1 MLSTAVKMDMVTVSG
16 TDSVAEAEVTP
27 TTKVLLDCINKDVTC
42 TGRSGKVIVD
52 LSD

>member
-1 MLSTAVKMDMVTVSG
+1 MLSTAVKMDTVTVSG

-42 TGRSGKVIVD
+42 RSGKVIVD